1 MELFIGPQ
9 RHQPFDQDGTI
20 PSNHLHNFEHATI
33 SLTFLTYAS
42 FAIVLDRIGSKT
54 QHALTQFIGSIA
66 FAQQLLIFH
75 LHSADHMGVEGQ
87 YHLLLQLV
95 IFVSFTTTIIGIGL
109 PKSFLISFVRSTS
122 ILFQGAWL
130 ILMGYMLWTPQFVPK
145 GCYIN
150 REEGHQ
156 VMRCHG
162 EQALHRAKA
171 LVNLQFSW
179 FLVGITIFSL
189 SFYLV
194 WDNFF
199 TKKVEYSTLTR
210 EEDDDSDDVEY
221 QKRGKYATVTPNVQ
235 QRRQRHGDG
244 GCAATTA
251 MRGTGGFPSSSS
263 SALTTTTPSSS
274 LAALHVAVIAATA
287 TVTRRATEEL
297 EGVVVVRA
305 EEDDGNLPV
314 PHVVVIAAHSA
325 SPPSLSS
332 SWISAELDS

>member
-33 SLTFLTYAS
+33 SLTFLAYAS

-95 IFVSFTTTIIGIGL
+95 IFVSFTTTMIGIGL

-130 ILMGYMLWTPQFVPK
+130 ILMGYMLWIPQFIPK

-156 VMRCHG
+156 VLRCHG
-162 EQALHRAKA
+162 EQALHRAKS

-199 TKKVEYSTLTR
+199 TKKV
-210 EEDDDSDDVEY
+210 
-221 QKRGKYATVTPNVQ
+221 
-235 QRRQRHGDG
+235 
-244 GCAATTA
+244 
-251 MRGTGGFPSSSS
+251 F
-263 SALTTTTPSSS
+263 
-274 LAALHVAVIAATA
+274 
-287 TVTRRATEEL
+287 
-297 EGVVVVRA
+297 
-305 EEDDGNLPV
+305 
-314 PHVVVIAAHSA
+314 
-325 SPPSLSS
+325 
-332 SWISAELDS
+332 